1 MPAMLDS
8 ACSADQKASEIS
20 SSDSKSSN
28 GNRVQ
33 VFDLHPVE
41 EDFRETV
48 LNCLS
53 QKPKAVPAKC
63 LYDKRGAEL
72 FVEITQQPEYYPTR
86 TELKIL
92 AEQSAEIATYLADGV
107 LVEYGSGS
115 SRKIG
120 KLLDAVREA
129 QRPLPAYVGLDIS
142 QQHLIE
148 SCEALAHQYP
158 GLETVALCADYTQPL
173 SLPEIPELTGKRKT
187 AFFPGST
194 IGNLQP
200 NEAVT
205 FLSNVA
211 ELVGPGGGLLI
222 GVDLK
227 KDKAVLEAAYDD
239 AAGVSADF
247 ALNLL
252 HRMNHELGAKFD
264 LAQFR
269 YRAFYNETAGRIEMY
284 IESLVEQVVAIADTQ
299 ISFKAGER
307 LLTEHSYKYS
317 PDEFEALV
325 NRAGFEMASR
335 WMDDQ
340 GLFLVSYLMA
350 RGE

>member
-1 MPAMLDS
+1 MLYEVWSAMPVMLDS
-8 ACSADQKASEIS
+8 TDFR
-20 SSDSKSSN
+20 SDAPLE
-28 GNRVQ
+28 GAAEVQ

-48 LNCLS
+48 LSCL
-53 QKPKAVPAKC
+53 QQQPKAVPAKC

-92 AEQSAEIATYLADGV
+92 ADHGAEIATYLADGV

-120 KLLDAVREA
+120 TLLDAVIQA
-129 QRPLPAYVGLDIS
+129 QRSLPAYVGLDIS
-142 QQHLIE
+142 QQHLVE
-148 SCEALAHQYP
+148 SCQALAGQYP
-158 GLETVALCADYTQPL
+158 GLATVAICADYTQPL
-173 SLPEIPELTGKRKT
+173 SLPEIPALRGKTNT

-200 NEAVT
+200 DEAVA
-205 FLSNVA
+205 FLGNVA
-211 ELVGPGGGLLI
+211 QLVGSGGGLLI

-239 AAGVSADF
+239 AAGVSGDF

-252 HRMNHELGAKFD
+252 HRINGELKADFD
-264 LAQFR
+264 LEQFR
-269 YRAFYNETAGRIEMY
+269 YRAFYNEAAGRIEMY
-284 IESLVEQVVAIADTQ
+284 IESLVEQTIAVGDVS
-299 ISFKAGER
+299 ISFQAGER

-317 PDEFEALV
+317 PEEFAALV
-325 NRAGFEMASR
+325 GRAGFEVASQ
-335 WMDDQ
+335 WIDSE
-340 GLFLVSYLMA
+340 GLFLVAYLRCRA
-350 RGE
+350 

>member
-8 ACSADQKASEIS
+8 AQS
-20 SSDSKSSN
+20 STVPQSV
-28 GNRVQ
+28 GNAAGRSGVQ

-48 LNCLS
+48 LNCL
-53 QKPKAVPAKC
+53 QQQPKAVPAKC

-72 FVEITQQPEYYPTR
+72 FVAITQQPEYYPTR

-92 AEQSAEIATYLADGV
+92 AEHGADIATHLADGV

-115 SRKIG
+115 SKKIG
-120 KLLDAVREA
+120 TLLDAVMEA

-142 QQHLIE
+142 QQHLVE
-148 SCEALAHQYP
+148 SCEALAAQYD
-158 GLETVALCADYTQPL
+158 GLATVAICADYTQPL
-173 SLPEIPELTGKRKT
+173 QLPAIEALKGKTRT

-200 NEAVT
+200 DEAIA
-205 FLSNVA
+205 FLGNVA
-211 ELVGPGGGLLI
+211 QLVGPGGGLLI

-227 KDKAVLEAAYDD
+227 KEKALLEAAYDD
-239 AAGVSADF
+239 AAGVSGQF

-252 HRMNHELGAKFD
+252 DRMNRELGADFD
-264 LAQFR
+264 LDQFF
-269 YRAFYNETAGRIEMY
+269 YRAFYNEEPGRIEMY
-284 IESLVEQVVAIADTQ
+284 IESRAEQSVSIAGQ
-299 ISFKAGER
+299 PIQFALGER

-317 PDEFEALV
+317 PDEFAMLASQ
-325 NRAGFEMASR
+325 AGFETRESWIDA
-335 WMDDQ
+335 D
-340 GLFLVSYLMA
+340 GLFLVTYLVA
-350 RGE
+350 QGQ